1 MKAAVIEQ
9 FNHLAVKDVP
19 EPVPG
24 EYQALCEMLWAS
36 LCSGTDLHILEG
48 NFPWIS
54 PLPTILG
61 HETVARVLGVGPKV
75 RYLKPGDLV
84 PRVGTPPVGGYSVTW
99 GGFAEFGIATDWRAA
114 REDGLPADRWG
125 GSRMQHVLPPD
136 TDPAAATMFITWRE
150 TLSYA
155 NRIGISP
162 GKSVL
167 VLGSGG
173 NGLSFISHAA
183 NAGAEPRVMI
193 GAANREAAAR
203 QAGATHSI
211 DHRAPDAK
219 GIASTICPEGFD
231 LAIDAV
237 GRQGVADL
245 GLSLLK
251 AGGTLG
257 LYGLDDFGK
266 ATVNPERA
274 RGTFTVFR
282 GGYDE
287 AETHGQV
294 LQLFQQGRL
303 DASIWLDLARPFP
316 LDQIADA
323 VEATRARTVVKALI
337 CIRG

>member
-9 FNHLAVKDVP
+9 FNRLVVKDVP
-19 EPVPG
+19 EPAPG
-24 EYQALCEMLWAS
+24 EYQALCEILWAS

-61 HETVARVLGVGPKV
+61 HETVARVVKAGPRV

-84 PRVGTPPVGGYSVTW
+84 PRVGTPPVGGCSVTW

-114 REDGLPADRWG
+114 REDGLPADHWG
-125 GSRMQHVLPPD
+125 GSRMQQVLPPG
-136 TDPAAATMFITWRE
+136 TDPAAATMLITWRE

-155 NRIGISP
+155 NRIGFSA

-173 NGLSFISHAA
+173 NGLSFIRHAA

-193 GAANREAAAR
+193 GAAGREGAAR
-203 QAGATHSI
+203 KAGATHFV
-211 DHRAPDAK
+211 DHRAPDVREALSK
-219 GIASTICPEGFD
+219 IRPDGFD
-231 LAIDAV
+231 LVLDAV

-245 GLSLLK
+245 GLSLLR

-257 LYGLDDFGK
+257 MYGLDDFGK

-294 LQLFQQGRL
+294 LQLFQTGRL
-303 DASIWLDLARPFP
+303 DASVWLDLERPVR
-316 LDQIADA
+316 LDEIADA
-323 VEATRARTVVKALI
+323 VEATRARSVVKALI
-337 CIRG
+337 RIRG